1 MPFPSRP
8 QKVVSFVALDGYEPA
23 GSKEERKLRNRQ
35 ATLDVDKL
43 KKFVTGFTR
52 GRIASTVLTKRKCV
66 YWQLGSGLAF
76 LKKKVD
82 RNTLQAKLHPLLL
95 SASESTFFCA
105 MTRTILRN
113 LAWAYENPAF
123 FHCVKVRDEVEGV
136 LCSAFSSIYPGV
148 SLRFFHSVEEIQSD
162 GFDDSDCVKLLSNQ
176 SGYTSFYLQEAA
188 RPSVRHP
195 IAHHLQGGHSNASL
209 KLCAA
214 QRMRTDLID
223 KDGQPINLLGMLQ
236 NMAKS
241 MSTAATFASDLAN
254 LALLMC
260 LTIPG
265 SILPAL
271 SIKRGLPSVE
281 QSHFFS
287 SSLKIG
293 RFTAFDRMQSDAGL
307 SNFILAAF
315 QRLSLATRRSYLYS
329 SSSPRVLY
337 DGDPLHQE
345 AKRMSTLFNLVTGAN
360 K

>member
-1 MPFPSRP
+1 
-8 QKVVSFVALDGYEPA
+8 
-23 GSKEERKLRNRQ
+23 
-35 ATLDVDKL
+35 
-43 KKFVTGFTR
+43 
-52 GRIASTVLTKRKCV
+52 
-66 YWQLGSGLAF
+66 
-76 LKKKVD
+76 
-82 RNTLQAKLHPLLL
+82 
-95 SASESTFFCA
+95 
-105 MTRTILRN
+105 
-113 LAWAYENPAF
+113 
-123 FHCVKVRDEVEGV
+123 
-136 LCSAFSSIYPGV
+136 
-148 SLRFFHSVEEIQSD
+148 
-162 GFDDSDCVKLLSNQ
+162 
-176 SGYTSFYLQEAA
+176 
-188 RPSVRHP
+188 
-195 IAHHLQGGHSNASL
+195 
-209 KLCAA
+209 
-214 QRMRTDLID
+214 MRTDLLD
-223 KDGQPINLLGMLQ
+223 RKGQPYNLAGVFQ

-265 SILPAL
+265 AILPAL
-271 SIKRGLPSVE
+271 SIKTGLPSVE

-337 DGDPLHQE
+337 DGDPLNQE